1 MTTTFNYE
9 PYYDDFDEDKNFL
22 RILFQPGYSVQ
33 ARELTQLQTIL
44 ANQIE
49 KFGNHIFKNGSP
61 VIGGKVSLDDR
72 ANYITLQNQYNG
84 IDIVPADFVGKT
96 IISYNSTKQV
106 RARVIDI
113 DLTTTN
119 PILIVKYL
127 SGELFAEDDELKIF
141 GQNIFAK
148 LVSIEAVG
156 RSYVASIQDGVYY
169 FKGQFV
175 KVNPQFLT
183 LETFYRKGHNST
195 TIFKQPSYKIGIE
208 FEEQIIDYIDDTS
221 LLDPAQGAY
230 NYQAP
235 GANRFKVLTTLSKRT
250 LDSSDTSSFFEII
263 RMVEGVKTK
272 EIDYPIYSEIEK
284 TLARRTYDESGNYT
298 VDPFVL
304 SLQEEFVANNV
315 VVDDKFS
322 VVLDPGKAYV
332 GGFEFQTIAP
342 TVIGVDR
349 GRETVAI
356 TDYDLPTSVRS
367 TVALKDVQGIIDIT
381 TFPKL
386 DIHCVSTEN
395 VNVTTNAA
403 YSSTIIGSLR
413 VSSVDY
419 NDSTDSANGRTH
431 SLTTNVFEVNG
442 LSITG
447 TVASASSAN
456 TITLPAGFSNSTGN
470 DAYANMFFRIT
481 DAGGA
486 SIAPIRI
493 ASSVGSTKTITLSQ
507 NLPFVPS
514 SANTF
519 SIDSDFKV
527 AESVISRSGLS
538 KVFAANIDSD
548 SKDTLT
554 GFAYINEPNG
564 QALIFDLPFEAL
576 KEDSISD
583 FDIFAKKLYSN
594 RVSDPSGIITISTEG
609 TDTFVFAGAGGNTV
623 LNDGLILNNII
634 CLTRF
639 NTATNTSLGIVA
651 NTVLSLANNNFTVTA
666 ISPTT
671 LSIDVKESGVRADFI
686 INTKIN
692 NAENSSSGAIRG
704 KQLLPL
710 NDNVDLHAKVPF
722 ELDNIDTLEAANS
735 SNKVAVANVGTV
747 FVDIGATYFDNNIA
761 LTDLRTPG
769 KTVSLQVPDVY
780 EIVRI
785 TDSLSNFANVTTAM
799 LTSASHDV
807 TDNYEF
813 DNGQRKTHYDHATLK
828 LKRGYSSP
836 RGRVYV
842 QYRYLSHQPAPSP
855 QIEGLFTVDS
865 YLKTGSNFTYD
876 DISVFNNKSDS
887 KIVNL
892 RSALDFRPTR
902 TIGSDTITGAVNVDA
917 DGFLTLSAE
926 HYLARID
933 QLVVKPSREFAII
946 KGKSAVKPIA
956 PPVSEQDMLIYT
968 LNIPAYTETV
978 KDVRADF
985 KNNRRF
991 TMNDIGR
998 FETRIKTLEYYVAL
1012 NGLEKSAADSKIL
1025 DANGLERSKYGILT
1039 DNFITTDTQATRSDV
1054 GFDNRNLIENSELK
1068 PASLMR
1074 TFKMNLNSS
1083 ASVGAFKTVGVGEK
1097 KSLLLNYTSSELAS
1111 QPYATKAV
1119 PIANALF
1126 ANFKG
1131 SLKLV
1136 PEFSADVD
1144 TDITAQVVLNSFDG
1158 IENAFNFIN
1167 EAFKFISDQE
1177 FATNPN
1183 WVNDKDNPFAKIV
1196 DEKWFET
1203 VRTVTNQT
1211 VRLARTV
1218 AGNQQT
1224 TTDRTFISAGAELY
1238 QKQISTSTSE
1248 VDVGSFVT
1256 DIAIQP
1262 YLKPQP
1268 IIFNAN
1274 AMRPNT
1280 RMYSFFDDVDV
1291 NRFVIVPNSVRLNA
1305 TSALLSTE
1313 LCLVANT
1320 SAELAANLSSF
1331 NSGGN
1336 NFEVITITNSETG
1349 SANVSVVNG
1358 TGKPLANKVVYGLDS
1373 RRYFTISSVTDHR
1386 SGVTRAVTTNTITLA
1401 SDAPSVNIAGNTIS
1415 LVYETSSTDG
1425 GVGNQYTIIAYNTS
1439 TKVATIS
1446 GSTSAANRTGSW
1458 IYSIGNIQ
1466 SNKLGQASGIFIPPK
1481 AAFRSGE
1488 RKFRLTESF
1497 NNTYDTEAVSYA
1509 EKTYIASGL
1518 KVEKTNLLNTV
1529 YNVDVEPQLV
1539 GTTTSAILQRT
1550 VSSTR
1555 ITNTWRVDPLAQT
1568 FFVDDA
1574 VYPNGMFLES
1584 VDLFFRAKDDE
1595 NIPVTVQIR
1604 PTVNGVPSSDF
1615 WYPESV
1621 VTKYPSEIVVSEN
1634 PSLTAAATATNF
1646 TFESPVFLKPGLYA
1660 IVVLTDSPDASLWV
1674 AEKGATTTTNQFVAT
1689 QPYLGTLYKSQ
1700 NTMEYTPYI
1709 NEDMMFR
1716 LNRCVFS
1723 TTPATFVLESQA
1735 QSRKFYMDKFRML
1748 VTALSPLSETA
1759 MSTTYSFVS
1768 KPIDQS
1774 KETSYREFIPQVKYS
1789 FGDDDLYIVGSRRK
1803 ELQARGDFTVQ
1814 LTMSTND
1821 NAVTPLISL
1830 ESIFLNAWENF
1841 VDNAS
1846 IETSDFNIIVPG
1858 SGYSNSNTIT
1868 VNSTTGSGANVFLV
1882 VDGAN
1887 GNVVGVNVVS
1897 GGAGYTDDFDITI
1910 NSSTGANAVIVL
1922 NSEYD
1927 SSGGPCDARY
1937 ITKPVTLADGF
1948 DAGDLRVFISAN
1960 KMGNSEVEVFYKVL
1974 SALDDTEFKDRP
1986 YQKLVCVNPTTTPSK
2001 TDTEFREYEYRPS
2014 LIENQIT
2021 YTSEDGVTYDTF
2033 KTFAIKIVMT
2043 STDPAIVPK
2052 VKDLRVIAL
2061 PAE

>member
-9 PYYDDFDEDKNFL
+9 PYYDDFDENKNFL

-61 VIGGKVSLDDR
+61 IIGGKVSLDER

-84 IDIVPADFVGKT
+84 IDIVPENFVGKT
-96 IISYNSTKQV
+96 IISYNSSKRV
-106 RARVIDI
+106 RARVIALD
-113 DLTTTN
+113 TSTAN
-119 PILIVKYL
+119 PILVIKYL

-141 GQNIFAK
+141 GQNIFAQ
-148 LVSIEAVG
+148 LTGTNAVG

-175 KVNPQFLT
+175 KVNPQFLV
-183 LETFYRKGHNST
+183 LETFYRKGHNTS

-208 FEEQIIDYIDDTS
+208 FEEEIIDYIDDTS

-235 GANRFKVLTTLSKRT
+235 GANRFRITTTLSKRT
-250 LDSSDTSSFFEII
+250 LDSSDSSSFFEII
-263 RMVEGVKTK
+263 RIVEGVKTK
-272 EIDYPIYSEIEK
+272 EVQYPIYSEIEK
-284 TLARRTYDESGNYT
+284 TLARRTFDESGNYT

-304 SLQEEFVANNV
+304 SMQEEFVSNNSIV
-315 VVDDKFS
+315 PGKFS
-322 VVLDPGKAYV
+322 AILDPGKAYV
-332 GGFEFQTIAP
+332 GGYEFQTIAP
-342 TVIGVDR
+342 TVIGIDR
-349 GRETVAI
+349 GRDTANI
-356 TDYDLPTSVRS
+356 SDYDLPTALRSSV
-367 TVALKDVQGIIDIT
+367 TFKDVQGVIDIT
-381 TFPKL
+381 TYPQL
-386 DIHCVSTEN
+386 DIHCVAHGS
-395 VNVTTNAA
+395 VNVTTNSA
-403 YSSTIIGSLR
+403 YTSTKVGTLR
-413 VSSVDY
+413 VSSINY
-419 NDSTDSANGRTH
+419 NDASDSANGQTH
-431 SLTTNVFEVNG
+431 SLLTNVFEVNG
-442 LSITG
+442 SSITG

-456 TITLPAGFSNSTGN
+456 TITLPASFSNVAGDN
-470 DAYANMFFRIT
+470 AYANMFFRIT
-481 DAGGA
+481 DTGGA

-493 ASSVGSTKTITLSQ
+493 ASSVGSTRTITLSQ
-507 NLPFVPS
+507 NLPFTPS

-538 KVFAANIDSD
+538 KVFAANIDVD

-554 GFAYINEPNG
+554 GFAYVNEPNR
-564 QALIFDLPFEAL
+564 QALIFDLPFEAI
-576 KEDSISD
+576 KAGSISD
-583 FDIFAKKLYSN
+583 FDFFSKKLYAN
-594 RVSDPSGIITISTEG
+594 RVSDAGGIITLSTEG
-609 TDTFVFAGAGGNTV
+609 TDTFAFAGSPGT
-623 LNDGLILNNII
+623 LDDTTILNNII
-634 CLTRF
+634 CLTRY
-639 NTATNTSLGIVA
+639 NTATNATSGIIA
-651 NTVLSLANNNFTVTA
+651 NSVLSLSNNYFSVSA
-666 ISPTT
+666 VSPTT
-671 LSIDVKESGVRADFI
+671 ITVDVGTSGVRADFI
-686 INTKIN
+686 IKTKVN
-692 NAENSSSGAIRG
+692 NAENGTTGAIRG

-710 NDNVDLHAKVPF
+710 TDDVDLHAKVPY
-722 ELDNIDTLEAANS
+722 ELDNIDTLDAANS
-735 SNKVAVANVGTV
+735 VNQVAVANVGTV
-747 FVDIGATYFDNNIA
+747 FTDIGATYFNADSS

-769 KTVSLQVPDVY
+769 KIVSLQVPDVY
-780 EIVRI
+780 QIVRI

-799 LTSASHDV
+799 LSSASHDI

-813 DNGQRKTHYDHATLK
+813 DNGQRKTHYDHATIR

-842 QYRYLSHQPAPSP
+842 QYKYLSHQSAPSP
-855 QIEGLFTVDS
+855 QIDGLFTVDS
-865 YLKTGSNFTYD
+865 YLKAGSNFTYD
-876 DISVFNNKSDS
+876 DISVFDNKSDRKLTS
-887 KIVNL
+887 L

-902 TIGSDTITGAVNVDA
+902 AIGGDTLSGAVNVDA
-917 DGFLTLSAE
+917 EGLATLDAE
-926 HYLARID
+926 YYLSRID
-933 QLVVKPSREFAII
+933 QLVVKPSREFAVI
-946 KGKSAVKPIA
+946 KGKPSVKPLP
-956 PPVSEQDMLIYT
+956 PPVNEQDMLIYT
-968 LNIPAYTETV
+968 LSIPPYTETV
-978 KDVRADF
+978 KEVRADF

-1012 NGLEKSAADSKIL
+1012 SGLEKSASDTKIL

-1054 GFDNRNLIENSELK
+1054 GTDNRNLIENSELK

-1074 TFKMNLNSS
+1074 TFKMELNTS
-1083 ASVGAFKTVGVGEK
+1083 ASSGAFKTVGVGAK
-1097 KSLLLNYTSSELAS
+1097 KSLLLNYTTSELAS
-1111 QPYATKAV
+1111 QPYATKSV

-1131 SLKLV
+1131 TMTLV

-1144 TDITAQVVLNSFDG
+1144 TDVTAQVTLNSAEG
-1158 IENAFNFIN
+1158 LENAFNFIN
-1167 EAFKFISDQE
+1167 DAFKFISDQE

-1196 DEKWFET
+1196 DTKWFET

-1211 VRLARTV
+1211 VSLGRRTR
-1218 AGNQQT
+1218 GNLET

-1262 YLKPQP
+1262 YLKPSP
-1268 IIFNAN
+1268 IIFNAK
-1274 AMRPNT
+1274 AIRPNS

-1291 NRFVIVPNSVRLNA
+1291 NKYVIVPNEVTLNA
-1305 TSALLSTE
+1305 TSTLLSTE
-1313 LCLVANT
+1313 LCLIANT
-1320 SAELAANLSSF
+1320 SAELAANLASF
-1331 NSGGN
+1331 ISGGT
-1336 NFEVITITNSETG
+1336 NFEAITITNSETG
-1349 SANVSVVNG
+1349 SANVSIVNG
-1358 TGKPLANKVVYGLDS
+1358 TGKPLANKRILGLDS
-1373 RRYFTISSVTDHR
+1373 GKYFTISTVSQHK
-1386 SGVTRAVTTNTITLA
+1386 SGITRAVGASTITLA
-1401 SDAPSVNIAGNTIS
+1401 SDAPSVNIAGNTIT
-1415 LVYETSSTDG
+1415 LIYESSSTDG
-1425 GVGNQYTIIAYNTS
+1425 GVGNQYTIIAYDTT

-1446 GSTSAANRTGSW
+1446 GTTTLANRTGSW

-1481 AAFRSGE
+1481 AVFRNGE

-1497 NNTYDTEAVSYA
+1497 NNTYDTEAVSFA
-1509 EKTYIASGL
+1509 EKTYVSSGL
-1518 KVEKTNLLNTV
+1518 KVDKTNLLNTV
-1529 YNVDVEPQLV
+1529 YNIDVEPKLV
-1539 GTTTSAILQRT
+1539 GTTTSPILQQT
-1550 VSSTR
+1550 VSTSR
-1555 ITNTWRVDPLAQT
+1555 VTNTWRVDPLAQT
-1568 FFVDDA
+1568 FFVDEA
-1574 VYPNGMFLES
+1574 VYPNGMFLAS

-1634 PSLTAAATATNF
+1634 PSVTNSATATKF

-1660 IVVLTDSPDASLWV
+1660 IVVLSDSPDPSLWV
-1674 AEKGATTTTNQFVAT
+1674 AEKGATTLNNEFVAT

-1723 TTPATFVLESQA
+1723 SSSATFALESQA
-1735 QSRKFYMDKFRML
+1735 QTRNYYVDKFRLL
-1748 VTALSPLSETA
+1748 VTALTPLSETA
-1759 MSTTYSFVS
+1759 MSTTYSFIS
-1768 KPIDQS
+1768 KPVGQS
-1774 KETSYREFIPQVKYS
+1774 KETGYREFIPQVTYS
-1789 FGDDDLYIVGSRRK
+1789 FGDDDLYIVGTRRK
-1803 ELQARGDFTVQ
+1803 ELQSKGDFTVQ
-1814 LTMSTND
+1814 ITMSSTD
-1821 NAVTPLISL
+1821 NAVSPLISL
-1830 ESIFLNAWENF
+1830 ESLFLNAWENF
-1841 VDNAS
+1841 VDNAT
-1846 IETSDFNIIVPG
+1846 IEASDFNIIASG
-1858 SGYSNSNTIT
+1858 TGYSNANTIT
-1868 VNSTTGSGANVFLV
+1868 VNSSTGSGANIYLV

-1887 GNVVGVNVVS
+1887 GNVIGVNVVS
-1897 GGAGYTDDFDITI
+1897 GGEGYTDDFSITV
-1910 NSSTGANAVIVL
+1910 NSATGANANIVL

-1937 ITKPVTLADGF
+1937 ITKPITLADGF
-1948 DAGDLRVFISAN
+1948 DAGDLRVFLTAN
-1960 KMGNSEVEVFYKVL
+1960 KMGSSEVEVFYKVL
-1974 SALDDTEFKDRP
+1974 SASDASEFRNRP

-2001 TDTEFREYEYRPS
+2001 TEDEFREYEYRPS

-2033 KTFAIKIVMT
+2033 KTFAIKIIMT

-2052 VKDLRVIAL
+2052 VKDLRIIAL